1 MNDDRKKILKQNVIN
16 DLSDCLKASES
27 ETIVYRGEINYLS
40 GLVSLLK
47 PGLNYT
53 KREFL
58 TWYLAVLQIEKVP
71 LLPIEIV
78 LRLTSTFKIN
88 SHFLRQLELFSRSN
102 KKKDL
107 PEEVWTV
114 FMTTLLLEPKANFIE
129 AKIYIVNKI
138 VDDHWEAL
146 KKCNVK
152 ALFRFILSHNTSLL
166 LKTDG
171 TKEQDLKNTRN
182 AEVQNQINQRWGF
195 FFYWLNKMVQHNENL
210 NVNLDRMAS
219 KVITKNHH
227 TRFTPEKEEFL
238 NFIEPKLPPFKL
250 AHNYTLPCISELA
263 VHFTAR
269 KAIFEESD
277 IETITKPDTFYVL
290 RPLMGKFVIPEI
302 FYSHFHQFEWT
313 EEKSRFMLHA
323 LMGKPLHRF
332 EELPFKLTQK
342 ACHMLLTMPELKR
355 FSFWSNFAAA
365 QLLSLDVSL
374 EFTTAAVTLL
384 DRFRSR
390 YDFWIQVFEILF
402 KKGAIPDEVV
412 NLSDYI
418 RYVYFD
424 LEEQIDL
431 RNISLNNLRAR
442 SLEWHVSLDLHRTKN
457 QKLPRI
463 DVKLFKYTD
472 PDSDLSY
479 CIRQLNTSWELY
491 SEGALLHHCV
501 YTYTNSC
508 LAKNAFIFSLR
519 QIEGEHELPLVTIQ
533 VNKSMQIIQ
542 TKGAYNRETTAFED
556 GIIGIWAEKNKLD
569 I

>member
-1 MNDDRKKILKQNVIN
+1 MKNDRKNILKQKTII
-16 DLSDCLKASES
+16 DLRNCLNASAS

-88 SHFLRQLELFSRSN
+88 NHFLRQLELFSRSN

-114 FMTTLLLEPKANFIE
+114 FMTTLLLEPKVNFIE
-129 AKIYIVNKI
+129 AKIYILNKI

-152 ALFRFILSHNTSLL
+152 VLFRFILSDNTSLL

-171 TKEQDLKNTRN
+171 TKEKDLKNTRN
-182 AEVQNQINQRWGF
+182 AEVQNEINQRWGF
-195 FFYWLNKMVQHNENL
+195 FFYWLVKMVQHSENL
-210 NVNLDRMAS
+210 NVNLDRMAA
-219 KVITKNHH
+219 KVITKNDH
-227 TRFTPEKEEFL
+227 TRFTPEKEAFL
-238 NFIEPKLPPFKL
+238 NFIEPKLPPLKL
-250 AHNYTLPCISELA
+250 AHNYTLACISELA

-269 KAIFEESD
+269 KALFEESD
-277 IETITKPDTFYVL
+277 IETITKPEIFYVL
-290 RPLMGKFVIPEI
+290 KPLLGKFVIPQI
-302 FYSHFHQFEWT
+302 FYSRFHQSDWT

-365 QLLSLDVSL
+365 QLLSLDVSQ
-374 EFTTAAVTLL
+374 EFTTMAVTLL

-402 KKGAIPDEVV
+402 KKGARPHELA

-424 LEEQIDL
+424 LEEKIDL
-431 RNISLNNLRAR
+431 RNISLNTLRAR
-442 SLEWHVSLDLHRTKN
+442 TLEWHANLNLQRTKN
-457 QKLPRI
+457 HKLPRI
-463 DVKLFKYTD
+463 DVKPFKYTD

-479 CIRQLNTSWELY
+479 CIRQLTTSWELY
-491 SEGALLHHCV
+491 GEGAVLHHCV
-501 YTYTNSC
+501 YTYTHNC

-519 QIEGEHELPLVTIQ
+519 QIEGDHELPLVTIQ
-533 VNKSMQIIQ
+533 VNKSKQIIQ
-542 TKGAYNRETTAFED
+542 TKGPYNRETTTFED
-556 GIIGIWAEKNKLD
+556 RIIGIWAEKNKLG